1 MSEQDKK
8 ARRAPYRVETEQHAR
23 IAPGPD
29 DDSKLAYVEHKCVGT
44 PGLFVRVM
52 RPDAKKRVRRL
63 WVHRYKVNEPDG
75 KGGHV
80 KKDRKVSLGFVQA
93 LDASEVAMSMA
104 DAQQKV
110 LNTRAAT
117 RSSRFEPGA
126 GSPRLTIAACMEY
139 YDADNNTNRPT
150 THKKD
155 KEVIERYFGH
165 FKERYLD
172 ELNFAFWLNLQNSLL
187 NGRVQVGQKVGA
199 DGKLVPVF
207 VGPVQPATMSG
218 IITAAIKL
226 YQMAR
231 VFEGLKNVKEDFNP
245 PREVKKRLPVIYKKT
260 REIPLE
266 QIGLAMRAAKQLCP
280 PWWCDMFECYLLTG
294 LRRSLMVDM
303 RFDQIDWVKGVY
315 LIDPHRPG
323 TKRRG
328 NRLPKNAPMIHLPL
342 SNRVME
348 ILKARREF
356 APDKQGWVWYTSTA
370 QRGIRVKTESRLSDP
385 RSSWR
390 YISEVLGDL
399 HFGAQDLRR
408 TYATFG
414 GSCASDLMALSLLM
428 LHSPTKVAADVNVP
442 VITIDYMNLNKPQA
456 KMRKVAEE
464 ISAQLKLVTGD
475 YDGKIKL
482 EPGILPED
490 LVVALDAESKAD
502 AESDDEAAKEPE
514 EEMA

>member
-1 MSEQDKK
+1 MSQDDKK
-8 ARRAPYRVETEQHAR
+8 KKASYRIETEQHAR
-23 IAPGPD
+23 IAPGPED
-29 DDSKLAYVEHKCVGT
+29 ESTLAYVEHKVVGT

-63 WVHRYKVNEPDG
+63 WVHRYKTNEPDG
-75 KGGHV
+75 KGGHT
-80 KKDRKVSLGFVQA
+80 KKDRKVSLGFVKA
-93 LDASEVAMSMA
+93 LDESEVAMEMA
-104 DAQQKV
+104 DAQAKV
-110 LNTRAAT
+110 LSTRAAT
-117 RSSRFEPGA
+117 RASRFEPGS
-126 GSPRLTIAACMEY
+126 GSPRLTIAACMKH
-139 YDADNNTNRPT
+139 YDADNNTNRPA

-155 KEVIERYFGH
+155 KEILTRYFGH
-165 FKERYLD
+165 FLERYLD
-172 ELNFAFWLNLQNSLL
+172 ELNYAFWLNLQNSLL
-187 NGRVQVGQKVGA
+187 NGRVQVGQVAGP
-199 DGKLVPVF
+199 DGKLVPKF
-207 VGPVQPATMSG
+207 VGPVQPATMNG

-226 YQMAR
+226 YQMAAT
-231 VFEGLKNVKEDFNP
+231 FEGLRNVKENFNP
-245 PREVKKRLPVIYKKT
+245 PRDVKKKLPVIHKKT

-266 QIGLAMRAAKQLCP
+266 QVGLAMRAARQLCP
-280 PWWCDMFECYLLTG
+280 PWWGDMFECYLLTS
-294 LRRSLMVDM
+294 LRRSLMIDM

-328 NRLPKNAPMIHLPL
+328 KRLPQNAPMIHLPL

-356 APDKQGWVWYTSTA
+356 AADPQGWVWYTSTA
-370 QRGIRVKTESRLSDP
+370 QRGVRVKADSRLSDP

-390 YISEVLGDL
+390 YISEVLGGL

-442 VITIDYMNLNKPQA
+442 VITIEYMNLNKVQT
-456 KMRKVAEE
+456 KMRLVAEE
-464 ISAQLKLVTGD
+464 ISAQLKLVTDD
-475 YDGKIKL
+475 YEGKIKL

-490 LVVALDAESKAD
+490 LVAALEAESGEE
-502 AESDDEAAKEPE
+502 AESGNEDSAVPEDE
-514 EEMA
+514 MM